1 MEINNSLQPGALV
14 TLTAGIYWYHEQRID
29 DLTSQPLL
37 LLGFEPRTDGTV
49 DGMTMDRGNRLGV
62 ATLLIAGR
70 PQTVMI
76 FGYTMQPVE
85 V

>member
-29 DLTSQPLL
+29 DLTGRPLL
-37 LLGFEPRTDGTV
+37 LLGFEPKTDGTV

-70 PQTVMI
+70 PQTVTI
-76 FGYTMQPVE
+76 FGCTMQPVE